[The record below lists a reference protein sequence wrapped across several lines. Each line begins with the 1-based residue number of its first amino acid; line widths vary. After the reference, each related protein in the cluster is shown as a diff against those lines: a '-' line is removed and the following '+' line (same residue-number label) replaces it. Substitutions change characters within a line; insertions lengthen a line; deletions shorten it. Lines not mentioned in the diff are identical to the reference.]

1 MKLLNAIYKILNKPF
16 PEQESRF
23 GLVKITAIISLFVTF
38 FLYVFQPFGIS
49 TLKSDKFLI
58 CLGFGGMTFIAAV
71 IFEFIVGR
79 VFKLKGKLENW
90 TFGKWIL
97 YNLGVMLT
105 ISLANFLFARIIL
118 FGFIEWALLPQMIY
132 GTFMIGIIPI
142 TVLGGLSLGLQERKY
157 MNIAENINQ
166 QKSGIPGE
174 TLKDNRSL
182 FGIPINHIKYVEAL
196 QNYVYI
202 AHIDSEGQFKKS
214 TERATLKHILN
225 ESSGS
230 SIIKAHRSFLVNEGA
245 IISITGNAQGLLL
258 ELSDSDR
265 KIPVSRSYVS
275 VFRGK

>member
-1 MKLLNAIYKILNKPF
+1 MKLLNAVYKILNKPF

-38 FLYVFQPFGIS
+38 FLYIFQPFGIS

-105 ISLANFLFARIIL
+105 ISLANFLFARILL
-118 FGFIEWALLPQMIY
+118 FGFIEWALLPQMVY

-202 AHIDSEGQFKKS
+202 AHIDSEGQFKKT
-214 TERATLKHILN
+214 TERATLKHILK

-258 ELSDSDR
+258 ELSNSDR

-275 VFRGK
+275 VFRSK